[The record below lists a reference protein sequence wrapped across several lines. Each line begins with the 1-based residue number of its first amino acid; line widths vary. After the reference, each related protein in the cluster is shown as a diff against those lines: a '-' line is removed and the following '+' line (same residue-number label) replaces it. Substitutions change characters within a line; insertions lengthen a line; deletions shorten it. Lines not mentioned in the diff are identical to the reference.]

1 MTPRVVLVLVA
12 GGLVAA
18 ACASDPSPEAAD
30 QAATDTT
37 DTTEATDTAGAT
49 ETATD
54 PTCRRELAELD
65 RRDEAGTIDW
75 DAIEYADDEPTEA
88 ELESVTIEREPY
100 PTDVPAPGE
109 RPVFPDFPDRLDI
122 AALSDEALVE
132 AVEACYEIGLLA
144 DDDEADGEPDDD
156 EAG

>member
-1 MTPRVVLVLVA
+1 MSPRAVLVLVA

-18 ACASDPSPEAAD
+18 ACTSDPSPEAAD
-30 QAATDTT
+30 RGAA
-37 DTTEATDTAGAT
+37 EATA
-49 ETATD
+49 TATD

-65 RRDEAGTIDW
+65 RRDEAGAIDW
-75 DAIEYADDEPTEA
+75 DAIEGADDEPTEE

-109 RPVFPDFPDRLDI
+109 RPAFPDFPDRLDI

-132 AVEACYEIGLLA
+132 AVDTCYEIGLLA
-144 DDDEADGEPDDD
+144 DDDDDD